1 LGVLIEELTD
11 AVPLELQAAFRL
23 AWERIGLSLEAAGLA
38 ADPVLRVSLPKVLV
52 ASPFVIER
60 CARDADILASL
71 AGSGRLQASL
81 QPNELVETLS
91 SRLSGDLDEAQCKA
105 LLRRFRNAEM
115 VRIAWR
121 DIAGWAPLEETLGDL
136 TVLAEACIQVGL
148 EWLFERACALRGTP
162 LNGHGGP
169 QRMTVLGMGKL
180 GAWEL
185 NFSSD
190 IDLIFAYE
198 REGVLSD
205 RRETSYGE
213 FYTRLAQSLVKL
225 LDEPTVDG
233 FVFRVDTRLRPF
245 GDSGPLVMSFD
256 AMEHYYQTQARE
268 WERYAMVKA
277 RVVAGDPGAGQRLE
291 KILHPFVYR
300 RYLDYRAFGELRE
313 LKQKITLELK
323 RKDRQDNVKLGPGG
337 IREVEFIGQAF
348 QLIRGGREKSLQER
362 SILKV
367 LKALGSAG
375 HLPVAVVSKLAAAYR
390 FLRLVE
396 NRIQQYEDRQTHD
409 LPTQALVRASLA
421 FALGF
426 ADWEAFIAQLD
437 DVRTGVHEVF
447 EQVFESPHVAQGTD
461 SPVNWL
467 DLDESLLERMLV
479 ELGLPA
485 DSGLAP
491 ALREFALCAAVKRMT
506 PKGVVELNRLLP
518 LLLRM
523 LRPTADPRTA
533 LVRILKLL
541 ETIASRNVYLTLLVE
556 NPLALSQLVKL
567 AAASNWIVAYIAA
580 HPLLLDELLD
590 PARLYA
596 PLSRDKLKAE
606 LAQRLGNVDADDDEQ
621 FMLALRQFKQQN
633 VLRIAVADVMG
644 IIPIMVVS
652 DYLTFLAETIVAG
665 VVEQAWQLTAQRHGV
680 PPGHAGDRAVR
691 GFAVIGYG
699 KMGGLELSYASDLD
713 LVFLYGGVQDT
724 VMTDG
729 SSPIPAAQFF
739 ARVGKRI
746 INILTTRML
755 GGELY
760 EIDLRLRPSGNSGLL
775 VSSLEAY
782 ESYQLNDAW
791 TWELQALTRARFVA
805 GDPEI
810 GAAFEAIRA
819 RALGRP
825 RDLVVLRDEVR
836 NMREKMRENLAVKV
850 PGVFDLKQGPGG
862 IADIEFIVQFKVLSG
877 AHDYSQLLRWTDVV
891 RSLDTLSECACLD
904 AADAQALRAAYIAYR
919 ESTHRAALLEEPAVV
934 PESEYTDLRDRVL
947 AIWDALFAP
956 TENPKPGEN

>member
-1 LGVLIEELTD
+1 MLIEELTD
-11 AVPLELQAAFRL
+11 ALPLELQAAARL
-23 AWERIGLSLEAAGLA
+23 AWERIGPSLEATGLDLLPEVIA
-38 ADPVLRVSLPKVLV
+38 SLPKVLA
-52 ASPFVIER
+52 ASPFVSDR
-60 CARDADILASL
+60 CARDGDILASL
-71 AGSGRLQASL
+71 AESGRLQSSL
-81 QPNELVETLS
+81 QPSELVEALG
-91 SRLSGDLDEAQCKA
+91 SRLSGDLDEAQCMA
-105 LLRRFRNAEM
+105 VLRRFRNAEM

-136 TVLAEACIQVGL
+136 TALAEACIQVGL
-148 EWLFERACALRGTP
+148 EWLFERACALRGIP
-162 LNGHGGP
+162 LNGHGAP

-198 REGVLSD
+198 REGVIAG

-213 FYTRLAQSLVKL
+213 FYTRLAQGLVKL
-225 LDEPTVDG
+225 LDEPTPDG

-277 RVVAGDPGAGQRLE
+277 RVVAGDPDAGQRLE
-291 KILHPFVYR
+291 RILHPFVYR

-313 LKQKITLELK
+313 LKQKIALELK

-348 QLIRGGREKSLQER
+348 QLIRGGREKSLQQR
-362 SILKV
+362 GILNV

-375 HLPVAVVSKLAAAYR
+375 HLPVAVVSKLTAAYR

-396 NRIQQYEDRQTHD
+396 NRIQQYEDKQTHD
-409 LPTQALVRASLA
+409 LPTQALARASLA

-426 ADWEAFIAQLD
+426 ASWDAFIARLA

-447 EQVFESPHVAQGTD
+447 DQVFESPHVAQGTD

-467 DLDESLLERMLV
+467 DLDEALLERMLT
-479 ELGLPA
+479 ELGVPA

-491 ALREFALCAAVKRMT
+491 ALREFALSAAVKRMT

-523 LRPTADPRTA
+523 LRPTGDPRTA

-567 AAASNWIVAYIAA
+567 AGASNWIVAYIAA

-590 PARLYA
+590 PARLYT
-596 PLSRDKLKAE
+596 PLSRDQLKAE
-606 LAQRLGNVDADDDEQ
+606 LAQRLCNVDADDDEQ

-652 DYLTFLAETIVAG
+652 DYLTFLAETIVAS
-665 VVEQAWQLTAQRHGV
+665 VVDQAWQLTAKRHGV
-680 PPGHAGDRAVR
+680 PPGRSQDRSVR

-724 VMTDG
+724 AMTDG
-729 SSPIPAAQFF
+729 PSPIPAAQFF

-746 INILTTRML
+746 INILTTHML

-775 VSSLEAY
+775 VSSLDAY

-791 TWELQALTRARFVA
+791 TWEQQALTRARFVA
-805 GDPEI
+805 GDPEV

-819 RALGRP
+819 RSLGRP
-825 RDLVVLRDEVR
+825 RELTVLREEVR
-836 NMREKMRENLAVKV
+836 SMREKMRENLAVKD

-904 AADAQALRAAYIAYR
+904 LADAQALRAAYIAYR

-934 PESEYTDLRDRVL
+934 PQSEYTDLRERVL